1 MKITLFKIP
10 SLKTCIIAIIITYA
24 ITIYSKEVNII
35 SIMAFFVN
43 LLFTVLLGANIFIKI
58 NKYFNTKVKA
68 LDEKLK
74 EKRKNLLWGENEW
87 V

>member
-74 EKRKNLLWGENEW
+74 EKRKNLLWGENE
-87 V
+87 